1 MQGISINI
9 QLDNRSK
16 TIHTFANEY
25 RNPMQLLINHFY
37 LDDFGECRGM
47 GRCCTCVVKIK
58 STQPIAEFNSNEKTT
73 LARHDFNPEEV
84 RLTCQIPI
92 NNQLHLAT
100 ITIV

>member
-1 MQGISINI
+1 MQSISINI

-25 RNPMQLLINHFY
+25 RNLMQLLINHLY

-47 GRCCTCVVKIK
+47 GRCCTCVVKIE
-58 STQPIAEFNSNEKTT
+58 STQPIAEFNSNEKRT
-73 LARHDFNPEEV
+73 LTRHDFNPEEV
-84 RLTCQIPI
+84 RLACQIPI